1 MSDDAPTKGQGG
13 RPLIELDMEQLK
25 ALMRFK
31 PTKEDAAAVMRCSED
46 TIERRIK
53 EAYGQTFME
62 FQEEHKAPVK
72 MKLRQ
77 LALEKALKGDDYW
90 LTKCNEEFGWF
101 GKNNEGPGVQVNVQ
115 NNVSQNVSVD
125 GVDLEDRIKQIK
137 GEEK

>member
-1 MSDDAPTKGQGG
+1 MSDDQLEKVG
-13 RPLIELDMEQLK
+13 RPLIEIDMEKLK

-31 PTKEDAAAVMRCSED
+31 PTREDAAAVMGCSED

-53 EAYGQTFME
+53 EATGQTYLE

-77 LALEKALKGDDYW
+77 MALEKAFKGDDYW

-101 GKNNEGPGVQVNVQ
+101 KKGESGVQVNVQ
-115 NNVSQNVSVD
+115 NNVSQNVTIESF
-125 GVDLEDRIKQIK
+125 DLEERIKQIK
-137 GEEK
+137 GE